1 MIQKP
6 QISPTSAAK
15 KKRLVQFFNPF
26 TEPKNPVIQKHM
38 QTAAPKHN
46 QTKIKDADT
55 IINTTNFTIP
65 EERNQMTARERE
77 RERDRI

>member
-1 MIQKP
+1 
-6 QISPTSAAK
+6 
-15 KKRLVQFFNPF
+15 
-26 TEPKNPVIQKHM
+26 M

-65 EERNQMTARERE
+65 EETNKVTARERDRERE
-77 RERDRI
+77 RERDNLNTRTEKELIFTIKKERKENLYDARE